1 MVSALLNLG
10 ISLLVQSVA
19 ISAQATSSSWQ
30 RAVSMTA
37 KMTNEEKANLTTG
50 QGLLERCSGLSG
62 SVPRLGI
69 NALCLNDGPV
79 GVRGTDGVSVFPAEV
94 NAASTWDIDLIYRQ
108 AQAMGAEFRGKGIN
122 VALAPVAGGPLGR
135 SPYDGRTWEGY
146 GSDPYLHGI
155 AAYWAVKGIQSNGV
169 IATPK

>member
-1 MVSALLNLG
+1 MLLP
-10 ISLLVQSVA
+10 IVA
-19 ISAQATSSSWQ
+19 IASLVASQVTGTSPAQSTSWL
-30 RAVSMTA
+30 RALNITSQ
-37 KMTNEEKANLTTG
+37 MTNEEKANLTTG
-50 QGLLERCSGLSG
+50 QGLAERCSGLTG
-62 SVPRLGI
+62 SVPRFGI
-69 NALCLNDGPV
+69 NEICLNDGPV

-94 NAASTWDIDLIYRQ
+94 NAASTWDLDLIYQQ

-135 SPYDGRTWEGY
+135 SPYDGRNWEGY
-146 GSDPYLHGI
+146 GSDPYLHGL